1 MRVRGETDM
10 RNTMWTALLGLVAAG
25 GLAAAPAAAKSKDL
39 CVTDSLNGAIKFSKV
54 ASLKKAGAIAALH
67 GVLISLPAARGGG
80 IDGGEG
86 EGEGEGPIGSF
97 VAPVV
102 GTAFTEIEGTVRVG
116 FYVLGD
122 GVAPDSS
129 TASASL
135 ITDEELNGSGVSDM
149 DGDYVQSDAYSWT
162 AADCDTL
169 PFP

>member
-1 MRVRGETDM
+1 M
-10 RNTMWTALLGLVAAG
+10 RNTMWTALLGLVAAA

-54 ASLKKAGAIAALH
+54 ASLKKAGAIAELH
-67 GVLISLPAARGGG
+67 GVLISLPRVRGGG

-86 EGEGEGPIGSF
+86 EGEGPIGSL

-102 GTAFTEIEGTVRVG
+102 GTAFTEVEGMVRVG

-122 GVAPDSS
+122 GIAPDSQ

-135 ITDEELNGSGVSDM
+135 ITDEDLNGSGVNDM
-149 DGDYVQSDAYSWT
+149 DGDYVQSEAYTWT